1 MELKGRVNKIA
12 FFNILSTVIL
22 QGITFFT
29 SPIIS
34 RLLGTSN
41 YGIASVY
48 NTWVSLFAI
57 IFGLQTQSSL
67 AVARN
72 EFGKEEQNKYQSSI
86 LSLSIVTY
94 ITLSLIAL
102 SLLEYIS
109 TWISLSNTIIILA
122 LIQGFGQMVIT
133 FVNVKFTYEFKAKQN
148 FAITLTLSL
157 TTLVLSILLIKIMDN
172 EINYI
177 GRILGLAIPYI
188 IIGFILSN
196 IIIIKGKTFYNK
208 DYWKFCLRLS
218 IPIIVH
224 NISNLVL
231 NQSDRVMLK
240 HYLGNDFAGI
250 YSLAYSFSAVLTAL
264 WTALNNTWVPFY
276 YEYTRKREIEELKI
290 HAHNYLELFT
300 VLASGFVLLYFD
312 VYHLFADKNF
322 WHGTN
327 LIVLFSIG
335 FYFMFLYSFPVNY
348 EFYNKKTK
356 LIATGTILSAI
367 SNILLNIFLIE
378 SMGIYG
384 AAIATAI
391 SYVVQFMFH
400 YISCKLIIKSSNSI
414 YPFGIKM
421 FFPYLFGFVFSILL
435 SLVFTQFIIIRWG
448 LGILIGLWELIQ
460 IKKRKSVF

>member
-1 MELKGRVNKIA
+1 MELRGKVNKIA

-41 YGIASVY
+41 FGIASVY

-72 EFGKEEQNKYQSSI
+72 EFGKEDQDKYQSSI
-86 LSLSIVTY
+86 LFLSIVAY
-94 ITLSLIAL
+94 ITLSLITL
-102 SLLEYIS
+102 YLLDYIS
-109 TWISLSNTIIILA
+109 IWIDFSNTIVILA

-148 FAITLTLSL
+148 FAITIALSL
-157 TTLVLSILLIKIMDN
+157 TTLALSILLIRIMDN
-172 EINYI
+172 EINYM

-188 IIGFILSN
+188 VIGFILSN
-196 IIIIKGKTFYNK
+196 IVIIKGKTFYNK
-208 DYWKFCLRLS
+208 EYWKFCLKLS

-224 NISNLVL
+224 SISNLVL

-240 HYLGNDFAGI
+240 HYLGNDSAGI

-276 YEYTRKREIEELKI
+276 YEYTRNREIEKLKS
-290 HAHNYLELFT
+290 HAQNYLELFT
-300 VLASGFVLLYFD
+300 VLASGFVLLHFD
-312 VYHLFADKNF
+312 VYHLFADRNF
-322 WHGTN
+322 WYGTN
-327 LIVLFSIG
+327 LIILFSIG

-356 LIATGTILSAI
+356 LIAIGTILSAVA
-367 SNILLNIFLIE
+367 NILLNIFLIE
-378 SMGIYG
+378 PMGIYG

-391 SYVVQFMFH
+391 SYALQFMFH
-400 YISCKLIIKSSNSI
+400 YISCKVIIKNTDSI
-414 YPFGIKM
+414 YPLGIKV
-421 FFPYLFGFVFSILL
+421 FLPYLFGFALSILL
-435 SLVFTQFIIIRWG
+435 SIGFAQFIIIRWI
-448 LGILIGLWELIQ
+448 LGFLIGLWELIQ
-460 IKKRKSVF
+460 INKRKTVF